1 MANVEHINRLIGD
14 YEQETIR
21 APISHAKE
29 QLTDGFA
36 K

>member
-1 MANVEHINRLIGD
+1 MTDVKNINRLIGD